1 MKVNLIQNSA
11 ISFSVC
17 IENPFK
23 NLNELAL
30 KLKAKYKIT
39 IHKNVSIFT
48 IRNYNSDSIKEIE
61 KNKIVLIKQISPKT
75 VQIVTQ
81 TIDK

>member
-17 IENPFK
+17 IEDPYRK
-23 NLNELAL
+23 LSELIL
-30 KLKAKYKIT
+30 KLKSKYNVS

-48 IRNYNSDSIKEIE
+48 IRNYSSYSIGKIE
-61 KNKIVLIKQISPKT
+61 KNKTVLIKQITQKT

-81 TIDK
+81 TINK